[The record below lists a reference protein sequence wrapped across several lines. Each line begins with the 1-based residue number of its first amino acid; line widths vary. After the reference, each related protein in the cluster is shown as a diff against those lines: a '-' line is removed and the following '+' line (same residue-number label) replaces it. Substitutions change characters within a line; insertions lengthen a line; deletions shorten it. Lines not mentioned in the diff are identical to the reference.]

1 MLPVL
6 ISIALLH
13 WVILVT
19 PGANVLVVTSL
30 AASQSRRVAFFA
42 GLGVTAVAGVWS
54 ALAVLAVLGVGA
66 VFAAHPALRLSIQVA
81 GGLYLIYVAL
91 RLWRSGTSSAAHEA
105 AELSAL
111 AAFRV
116 GFLTN
121 IMNPKSALFFASVFA
136 TSMPE
141 QPSPLLLSL
150 AVVVVLANAFA
161 WHTLL
166 AVAFSHSRIQTAYA
180 RSHALVARVAGALVG
195 VFGIRLLYSALQEAR
210 ARGGAA

>member
-54 ALAVLAVLGVGA
+54 ALGVGA

-111 AAFRV
+111 AAYRV

-121 IMNPKSALFFASVFA
+121 IMNPKSALFFACVFA
-136 TSMPE
+136 TLMPE

>member
-30 AASQSRRVAFFA
+30 AASQSRRAAFFA
-42 GLGVTAVAGVWS
+42 GLGVTAVAGIWS
-54 ALAVLAVLGVGA
+54 ALAVLGVGT
-66 VFAAHPALRLSIQVA
+66 VFAAHPALRLTIQVA

-91 RLWRSGTSSAAHEA
+91 RLWRSGTSSAALGTV
-105 AELSAL
+105 ELSAF

-141 QPSPLLLSL
+141 HPSPLLLSL
-150 AVVVVLANAFA
+150 AVAVVLANAFA

-166 AVAFSHSRIQTAYA
+166 AVAFSHGRVQTAYA
-180 RSHALVARVAGALVG
+180 RSQAIVARVAGALVG
-195 VFGIRLLYSALQEAR
+195 AFGLRLLYSALQEVR
-210 ARGGAA
+210 ARGG